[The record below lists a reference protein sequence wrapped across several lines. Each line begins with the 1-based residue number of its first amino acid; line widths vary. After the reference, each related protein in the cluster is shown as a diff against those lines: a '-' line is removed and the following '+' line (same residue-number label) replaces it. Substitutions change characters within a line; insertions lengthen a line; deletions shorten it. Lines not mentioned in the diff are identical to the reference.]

1 MVDSISYGVIIEQ
14 ASANNIVTPND
25 TGTDNVSFHLSMQ
38 NYSYKEK
45 KKTGCKNLI
54 KNFLFELNHPS
65 SLINQYLYT
74 FQSSNI
80 LIS

>member
-25 TGTDNVSFHLSMQ
+25 TGTDNVSFHLSIR

-45 KKTGCKNLI
+45 NTGCKNLI
-54 KNFLFELNHPS
+54 KKFLFELNHPS
-65 SLINQYLYT
+65 PLID
-74 FQSSNI
+74 
-80 LIS
+80 